1 MGANS
6 STLFAAAAIVS
17 AAGTVA
23 SVQSQRGA
31 LDRENYRI
39 KTEKQMA
46 KVQALEEENARK
58 RALNETIANN
68 LAWQS
73 ISGYSDNSRSFLNI
87 NNEAK
92 KNASKDIANIRLMGK
107 NIQNKYQAMLFENKY
122 KERDLVFGGYVSAI
136 SELTTGYAQWDY
148 YKTDKSKPKFT
159 WNKRTSLNSGL

>member
-6 STLFAAAAIVS
+6 GTLFAAAAIVS
-17 AAGTVA
+17 AVGTVA

-31 LDRENYRI
+31 LSRENYRI
-39 KTEKQMA
+39 ETEKKMA
-46 KVQALEEENARK
+46 ALQALEEENARK

-73 ISGYSDNSRSFLNI
+73 ISGYSDESRSFLNI
-87 NNEAK
+87 NTQAK
-92 KNASKDIANIRLMGK
+92 NIANKDIANIRLMGK

-136 SELTTGYAQWDY
+136 SELTTGYAQYDY
-148 YKTDKSKPKFT
+148 YKPPKKT
-159 WNKRTSLNSGL
+159 VT